1 VPNRPHEEDTVR
13 DLITIMRR
21 ELAEYCNSPIGAI
34 FLVVFALIASGLFV
48 TEFFLFPVAE
58 LRGLFQ
64 VLPFMLCVFV
74 PAVAMRLWAEERSSN
89 TMEMLLTFPMHPMS
103 LVLGKYLAGFCFL
116 LLALASTL
124 LLPLM
129 VTALGRPDFGQI
141 ASSYL
146 GAILLG
152 GFFLALG
159 QLVSGFARDQIVAFV
174 LSLLACFGIFLLGT
188 NFAATALDSWI
199 GGLGTLLRELLGV
212 TGRYGVF
219 ARGIVEVADLAFFLV
234 WVALFLFLNG
244 LHIEGRGRRGFA
256 AFFTLCAGL
265 CLGIGLF
272 CNALL
277 SDVSL
282 ARFDWTEGRI
292 HSVSPASQRILAGL
306 SVPVQISY
314 YVTPEEDMP
323 TEIKTLERDVL
334 DRLEE
339 LRLVSGGKLTYKRVH
354 MRAANV
360 VGGDPLAAQGPNT
373 DPLEKRM
380 LEKGV
385 EPFSVSAMRQTGSV
399 SDLIYS
405 SLGVAYKDAPEVI
418 IPRIVPDSLSD
429 LEYML
434 VSTVFRLTRSREPV
448 VAVVGGEGFDLLNRV
463 LQQEKYR
470 IRPVALSSQD
480 SVPADAD
487 VLLVLQPTAM
497 NERQAWELGRT
508 LAAGQKTI
516 MAVQTGQWD
525 YDLAQGSMAVNFT
538 PLDSGLDR
546 LFDTF
551 GVSVDSRILMDE
563 QNTAIRVA
571 RNQFDQMVG
580 GGLSVKLPIQIVLT
594 KDNMSPDDPIT
605 TRLDNLFY
613 LWGAALNLDSEKLSR
628 IGLHPTVLVSSSS
641 RSWLAEAKSHLI
653 QSQITPPAVGQ
664 ASRPVAAR
672 ISGQFPVPA
681 DPPPA
686 WPDAENAPAEAV
698 LERPLAPGELIL
710 IGGAAMFGDDML
722 QNNVDFLMNA
732 VDFLAYGPELLQ
744 IRGKRLPTR
753 LIFDIDPQTA
763 TIWKLITYCLPA
775 LAIAGLALSRIWSR
789 NRRRVQYA
797 RGMRTSA

>member
-1 VPNRPHEEDTVR
+1 MR

-405 SLGVAYKDAPEVI
+405 SLGVAYKDDPIATRAFLDELGDPYALVLVDTVNIVI
-418 IPRIVPDSLSD
+418 NGIQNLF
-429 LEYML
+429 
-434 VSTVFRLTRSREPV
+434 FRHLTR
-448 VAVVGGEGFDLLNRV
+448 F
-463 LQQEKYR
+463 
-470 IRPVALSSQD
+470 
-480 SVPADAD
+480 
-487 VLLVLQPTAM
+487 
-497 NERQAWELGRT
+497 
-508 LAAGQKTI
+508 
-516 MAVQTGQWD
+516 
-525 YDLAQGSMAVNFT
+525 
-538 PLDSGLDR
+538 
-546 LFDTF
+546 
-551 GVSVDSRILMDE
+551 
-563 QNTAIRVA
+563 
-571 RNQFDQMVG
+571 
-580 GGLSVKLPIQIVLT
+580 
-594 KDNMSPDDPIT
+594 
-605 TRLDNLFY
+605 
-613 LWGAALNLDSEKLSR
+613 
-628 IGLHPTVLVSSSS
+628 
-641 RSWLAEAKSHLI
+641 
-653 QSQITPPAVGQ
+653 
-664 ASRPVAAR
+664 
-672 ISGQFPVPA
+672 
-681 DPPPA
+681 
-686 WPDAENAPAEAV
+686 
-698 LERPLAPGELIL
+698 
-710 IGGAAMFGDDML
+710 
-722 QNNVDFLMNA
+722 
-732 VDFLAYGPELLQ
+732 
-744 IRGKRLPTR
+744 KR
-753 LIFDIDPQTA
+753 
-763 TIWKLITYCLPA
+763 
-775 LAIAGLALSRIWSR
+775 R
-789 NRRRVQYA
+789 NRRFNWAGRNNKRLVAITSSMQNLHENFCAMFMYGMCYQTMWSNIPQRIHRSTRRKEPTLTVWRNPACNDQANTAFSTLTEVCCQFWIIIKTIFQA
-797 RGMRTSA
+797 RMHGAHHHTVFNGGKTQM